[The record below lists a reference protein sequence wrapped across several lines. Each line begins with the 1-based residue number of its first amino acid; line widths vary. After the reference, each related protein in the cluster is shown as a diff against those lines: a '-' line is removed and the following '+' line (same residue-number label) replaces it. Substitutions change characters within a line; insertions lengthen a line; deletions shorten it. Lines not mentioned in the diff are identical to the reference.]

1 MKVFVFEDTQYAFVH
16 KKWLNDIPEY
26 ECVNVHTILPP
37 ELIVQI
43 VVDLYTNGHDMRDY
57 KLIQHPIMPV
67 FVDNL
72 CNIHGLRKSKI
83 VGRS

>member
-1 MKVFVFEDTQYAFVH
+1 MKVFVFDDTRYAFVH

-26 ECVNVHTILPP
+26 ECVNVYTTLPH
-37 ELIVQI
+37 ELLFQI
-43 VVDLYTNGHDMRDY
+43 DIDLYLDGYVFGEYT
-57 KLIQHPIMPV
+57 LIQHPIMPV

-72 CNIHGLRKSKI
+72 CNIHDLQKSKI